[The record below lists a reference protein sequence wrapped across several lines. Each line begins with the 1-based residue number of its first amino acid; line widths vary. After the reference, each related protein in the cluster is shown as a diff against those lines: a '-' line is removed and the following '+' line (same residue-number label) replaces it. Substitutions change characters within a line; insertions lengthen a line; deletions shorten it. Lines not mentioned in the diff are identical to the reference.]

1 MFDLFIWYLLA
12 LKYVL
17 VVLMVVMAFCGL
29 DDLII
34 DVYYWVR
41 RAWRANTT
49 YKKHS
54 RKAAK
59 ELYIKEEQPLAI
71 MVPAWQ
77 EHGVIDK
84 MAELAASQ
92 LDYENYQIFVG
103 TYPNDPETQ
112 SDVDKVCARYPNIH
126 KVVCAR
132 PGPTSKAD
140 CLNNVIAS
148 ILEFEKKAKL
158 EFAGFILH
166 DSEDVISSMELRLFN
181 HLLPAKDLIQLPV
194 YPYTR
199 KWYQMTPGHYAD
211 EFAELHGK
219 DVVVREAIA
228 GQVPSAGVG
237 TCFSR
242 RAILRLT
249 VEGDGLPFDV
259 QSLTEDYDIG
269 FRLKQWGMNEIFVR
283 FPVVDKNQ
291 TTLRE
296 VAVGVSDRE
305 GSVVCVRE
313 FFPTTY
319 TTAVRQKSRWII
331 GIVFQGFKNH
341 KWTNDWRVNYFLWR
355 DRRGLINNTAGFI
368 AMLIFIQLVALSI
381 YGYLVEDNYNFLSL
395 TGDTPFTQNILAL
408 NVLLLA
414 NRMFQRFYF
423 VSRYYGYAE
432 GLLSLARIVWGNVIN
447 FSANIRAIRQVIEQG
462 DPRRVAWDKT
472 THDFPTVSAEVRKKP
487 IGQILVESGHL
498 DRQQLE
504 DFILEKPSNILL
516 GMYLVEQGAVSNDQL
531 SEAMAIQCGAE
542 YMKIDP
548 FTLSSSLIDELPKIL
563 ALKYSI
569 LPIASHEGVLI
580 LGKESAL
587 SPVALA
593 AIKRRIGKP
602 VRWVI
607 TTNGAV
613 TLGLRYWYLGDSSV
627 NPYPEL
633 DSLTE
638 RYVLNATQLTKVMST
653 YFASHC
659 QIGTWLV
666 SARLIEPAVLNQAV
680 LAFEKMDGIS
690 FGEFLVSRG
699 YIERDAIEKALALQ
713 KQHQHGIKDLILRYS
728 NNLETQHEVATV

>member
-1 MFDLFIWYLLA
+1 MFYLLGLKALLAVLMIVMAVCGIDDLF
-12 LKYVL
+12 
-17 VVLMVVMAFCGL
+17 
-29 DDLII
+29 I

-41 RAWRANTT
+41 RFWRETTT
-49 YKKHS
+49 YKKYS
-54 RKAAK
+54 RKEAK
-59 ELYIKEEQPLAI
+59 ELYKKPEQPLAI

-77 EHGVIDK
+77 EHGVIGK

-112 SDVDKVCARYPNIH
+112 SDVDKVCAQYPNVH

-148 ILEFEKKAKL
+148 IIEFEKKAKL

-166 DSEDVISSMELRLFN
+166 DSEDVLSSMELRLFN
-181 HLLPAKDLIQLPV
+181 YLLPDKDLIQLPV

-242 RAILRLT
+242 KAVLRLL

-283 FPVVDKNQ
+283 FPVIDKDLQ
-291 TTLRE
+291 TLKE
-296 VAVGVSDRE
+296 DAFGVSLRE

-313 FFPTTY
+313 YFPTTFS
-319 TTAVRQKSRWII
+319 TAVRQKSRWII

-355 DRRGLINNTAGFI
+355 DRRGVISNVAGFL
-368 AMLIFIQLVALSI
+368 AMFLLIQLVS
-381 YGYLVEDNYNFLSL
+381 LSL
-395 TGDTPFTQNILAL
+395 YSHFVEGAYRFMSLIGNDPFTYAILTFNA
-408 NVLLLA
+408 LLLA
-414 NRMFQRFYF
+414 NRLFQRFYF

-432 GLLSLARIVWGNVIN
+432 GVLSIVRLAWGNVIN
-447 FSANIRAIRQVIEQG
+447 FAANLRAIRQVIEQG

-472 THDFPTVSAEVRKKP
+472 THDFPSVTVANRKKP
-487 IGQILVESGHL
+487 LGQILVEKGHL
-498 DRQQLE
+498 SSEQLE
-504 DFILEKPSNILL
+504 TVILEKPKNKLL
-516 GMYLVEQGAVSNDQL
+516 GMYLVESALVSNEQL
-531 SEAMAIQCGAE
+531 SEAIAEQCQMPYVKVE
-542 YMKIDP
+542 P
-548 FTLSSSLIDELPKIL
+548 FELDHYLVESLPKKM
-563 ALKYSI
+563 ALKYSV
-569 LPIASHEGVLI
+569 LPIGWEDGVLI

-587 SPVALA
+587 SPVGLS
-593 AIKRRIGKP
+593 AIKRKLGVP

-613 TLGLRYWYLGDSSV
+613 TLGLRYWYLDDRSV
-627 NPYPEL
+627 DPNPEIQRAINEGKLSTASVEQIKGIYF
-633 DSLTE
+633 
-638 RYVLNATQLTKVMST
+638 ATQSQLGS
-653 YFASHC
+653 C
-659 QIGTWLV
+659 LL
-666 SARLIEPAVLNQAV
+666 SAHLIEPAVLHQAI
-680 LAFEKMDGIS
+680 LAFENVSDMS
-690 FGEFLVSRG
+690 LGEFLVEKG
-699 YIERDAIEKALALQ
+699 YLQELDITRALELQ
-713 KQHQHGIKDLILRYS
+713 NDHKRSIPDLIIRQRVEKEPLY
-728 NNLETQHEVATV
+728 EV

>member
-1 MFDLFIWYLLA
+1 MFYLLGLKALLAVLMIVMAVCGIDDLF
-12 LKYVL
+12 
-17 VVLMVVMAFCGL
+17 
-29 DDLII
+29 I

-41 RAWRANTT
+41 RFWRETTT
-49 YKKHS
+49 YKKYS
-54 RKAAK
+54 RKEAK
-59 ELYIKEEQPLAI
+59 ELYKKPEQPLAI

-77 EHGVIDK
+77 EHGVIGK

-112 SDVDKVCARYPNIH
+112 SDVDKVCAQYPNVH

-148 ILEFEKKAKL
+148 IIEFEKKAKL

-166 DSEDVISSMELRLFN
+166 DSEDVLSSMELRLFN
-181 HLLPAKDLIQLPV
+181 YLLPDKDLIQLPV

-242 RAILRLT
+242 KAVLRLL

-283 FPVVDKNQ
+283 FPVIDKDLQ
-291 TTLRE
+291 TLKE
-296 VAVGVSDRE
+296 DAFGVSLRE

-313 FFPTTY
+313 YFPTTFS
-319 TTAVRQKSRWII
+319 TAVRQKSRWII

-355 DRRGLINNTAGFI
+355 DRRGVISNVAGFL
-368 AMLIFIQLVALSI
+368 AMFLLIQLVS
-381 YGYLVEDNYNFLSL
+381 LSL
-395 TGDTPFTQNILAL
+395 YSHFVEGAYRFMSLIGNDPFTYAILTFNA
-408 NVLLLA
+408 LLLA
-414 NRMFQRFYF
+414 NRLFQRFYF

-432 GLLSLARIVWGNVIN
+432 GVLSIVRLAWGNVIN
-447 FSANIRAIRQVIEQG
+447 FAANLRAIRQVIEQG

-472 THDFPTVSAEVRKKP
+472 THDFPSVTVANRKKP
-487 IGQILVESGHL
+487 LGQILVENGHL
-498 DRQQLE
+498 SSEQLE
-504 DFILEKPSNILL
+504 TVILEKPKNKLL
-516 GMYLVEQGAVSNDQL
+516 GMYLVESALVSNEQL
-531 SEAMAIQCGAE
+531 SEAIAEQCQMPYVKVE
-542 YMKIDP
+542 P
-548 FTLSSSLIDELPKIL
+548 FDLDHYLVESLPKKM
-563 ALKYSI
+563 ALKYSV
-569 LPIASHEGVLI
+569 LPIGWEDGVLI

-587 SPVALA
+587 SPVGLS
-593 AIKRRIGKP
+593 AIKRKLGVP

-613 TLGLRYWYLGDSSV
+613 TLGLRYWYLDDRSV
-627 NPYPEL
+627 NPNPEIQRAINDGKL
-633 DSLTE
+633 STASVE
-638 RYVLNATQLTKVMST
+638 QIKGIYFATQSQLGS
-653 YFASHC
+653 C
-659 QIGTWLV
+659 LL
-666 SARLIEPAVLNQAV
+666 SAHLIEPAVLHQAI
-680 LAFEKMDGIS
+680 LAFENVSDMS
-690 FGEFLVSRG
+690 LGEFLVEKG
-699 YIERDAIEKALALQ
+699 YLRESDITRALELQ
-713 KQHQHGIKDLILRYS
+713 NGHKRSIPDLIIRQRVEKEPLY
-728 NNLETQHEVATV
+728 EV

>member
-1 MFDLFIWYLLA
+1 MNFLDFFMFYLLGLKALLAVLMIVMAVCGIDDLF
-12 LKYVL
+12 
-17 VVLMVVMAFCGL
+17 
-29 DDLII
+29 I

-41 RAWRANTT
+41 RFWRETTT
-49 YKKHS
+49 YKKYS
-54 RKAAK
+54 RKEAK
-59 ELYIKEEQPLAI
+59 ELYKKPEQPLAI

-77 EHGVIDK
+77 EHGVIGK

-112 SDVDKVCARYPNIH
+112 SDVDKVCTQYPNVH

-148 ILEFEKKAKL
+148 IIEFEKKAKL

-166 DSEDVISSMELRLFN
+166 DSEDVLSSMELRLFN
-181 HLLPAKDLIQLPV
+181 YLLPDKDLIQLPV

-242 RAILRLT
+242 KAVLRLL

-283 FPVVDKNQ
+283 FPVIDKDLQ
-291 TTLRE
+291 TLKEDAFGVSLRE
-296 VAVGVSDRE
+296 GN
-305 GSVVCVRE
+305 VVCVRE
-313 FFPTTY
+313 YFPTTFS
-319 TTAVRQKSRWII
+319 TAVRQKSRWII

-355 DRRGLINNTAGFI
+355 DRRGVISNVAGFL
-368 AMLIFIQLVALSI
+368 AMFLLIQLVS
-381 YGYLVEDNYNFLSL
+381 LSL
-395 TGDTPFTQNILAL
+395 YSHFVEGAYRFMSLIGNDPFTYAILTFNA
-408 NVLLLA
+408 LLLA
-414 NRMFQRFYF
+414 NRLFQRFYF

-432 GLLSLARIVWGNVIN
+432 GVLSIVRLAWGNVIN
-447 FSANIRAIRQVIEQG
+447 FAANLRAIRQVIEQG

-472 THDFPTVSAEVRKKP
+472 THDFPSVTVANRKKP
-487 IGQILVESGHL
+487 LGQILVEKGHL
-498 DRQQLE
+498 SSEQLE
-504 DFILEKPSNILL
+504 TVILEKPKNKLL
-516 GMYLVEQGAVSNDQL
+516 GMYLVESALVSNEQL
-531 SEAMAIQCGAE
+531 SEAIAEQCQMPYVKVE
-542 YMKIDP
+542 P
-548 FTLSSSLIDELPKIL
+548 FELDHYLVESLPKKM
-563 ALKYSI
+563 ALKYSV
-569 LPIASHEGVLI
+569 LPIGWEDGVLI

-587 SPVALA
+587 SPVGLS
-593 AIKRRIGKP
+593 AIKRKLGVP

-613 TLGLRYWYLGDSSV
+613 TLGLRYWYLDDRSV
-627 NPYPEL
+627 NPNPEIQRAINEGKL
-633 DSLTE
+633 SAASVE
-638 RYVLNATQLTKVMST
+638 QIKGIYFATQSQLGS
-653 YFASHC
+653 C
-659 QIGTWLV
+659 LL
-666 SARLIEPAVLNQAV
+666 SAHLIEPAVLHQAI
-680 LAFEKMDGIS
+680 LAFENVSDMS
-690 FGEFLVSRG
+690 LGEFLVEKG
-699 YIERDAIEKALALQ
+699 YLRESDITRALELQ
-713 KQHQHGIKDLILRYS
+713 NDHKRSIPDLIIRQRVEKEPLY
-728 NNLETQHEVATV
+728 EV

>member
-1 MFDLFIWYLLA
+1 MNFLDFFMFYLLGLKALLAVLMIVMAVCGIDDLF
-12 LKYVL
+12 
-17 VVLMVVMAFCGL
+17 
-29 DDLII
+29 I

-41 RAWRANTT
+41 RFWRETTT
-49 YKKHS
+49 YKKYS
-54 RKAAK
+54 RKEAK
-59 ELYIKEEQPLAI
+59 ELYKKPEQPLAI

-77 EHGVIDK
+77 EHGVIGK

-112 SDVDKVCARYPNIH
+112 SDVDKVCAQYPNVH

-148 ILEFEKKAKL
+148 IIEFEKKAKL

-166 DSEDVISSMELRLFN
+166 DSEDVLSSMELRLFN
-181 HLLPAKDLIQLPV
+181 YLLPDKDLIQLPV

-242 RAILRLT
+242 KAVLRLL

-283 FPVVDKNQ
+283 FPVIDKDLQ
-291 TTLRE
+291 TLKE
-296 VAVGVSDRE
+296 DAFGVSLRE

-313 FFPTTY
+313 YFPTTFS
-319 TTAVRQKSRWII
+319 TAVRQKSRWII

-355 DRRGLINNTAGFI
+355 DRRGVISNVAGFL
-368 AMLIFIQLVALSI
+368 AMFLLIQLVS
-381 YGYLVEDNYNFLSL
+381 LSL
-395 TGDTPFTQNILAL
+395 YSHFVEGAYRFMSLIGNDPFTYAILTFNA
-408 NVLLLA
+408 LLLA
-414 NRMFQRFYF
+414 NRLFQRFYF

-432 GLLSLARIVWGNVIN
+432 GVLSIVRLAWGNVIN
-447 FSANIRAIRQVIEQG
+447 FTANLRAIRQVIEQG

-472 THDFPTVSAEVRKKP
+472 THDFPSVTVVNRKKP
-487 IGQILVESGHL
+487 LGQILVEKGHL
-498 DRQQLE
+498 SSEQLE
-504 DFILEKPSNILL
+504 TVILEKPKNKLL
-516 GMYLVEQGAVSNDQL
+516 GMYLVESALVSNEQL
-531 SEAMAIQCGAE
+531 SEAIAEQCQMPYVKVE
-542 YMKIDP
+542 P
-548 FTLSSSLIDELPKIL
+548 FELDHYLVESLPKKM
-563 ALKYSI
+563 ALKYSV
-569 LPIASHEGVLI
+569 LPIGWEDGVLI

-587 SPVALA
+587 SPVGLS
-593 AIKRRIGKP
+593 AIKRKLGVP

-613 TLGLRYWYLGDSSV
+613 TLGLRYWYLDDRSV
-627 NPYPEL
+627 NPNPEIQRAINEGKL
-633 DSLTE
+633 SAASVE
-638 RYVLNATQLTKVMST
+638 QIKGIYFATQSQLGS
-653 YFASHC
+653 C
-659 QIGTWLV
+659 LL
-666 SARLIEPAVLNQAV
+666 SAHLIEPAVLHQAI
-680 LAFEKMDGIS
+680 LAFENVSDMS
-690 FGEFLVSRG
+690 LGEFLVEKG
-699 YIERDAIEKALALQ
+699 YLRESDITLALKLQ
-713 KQHQHGIKDLILRYS
+713 NDHKRSIPDLIIRQRVEKEPLY
-728 NNLETQHEVATV
+728 EA

>member
-1 MFDLFIWYLLA
+1 MFYLLGLKALLAVLMIVMAVCGIDDLF
-12 LKYVL
+12 
-17 VVLMVVMAFCGL
+17 
-29 DDLII
+29 I

-41 RAWRANTT
+41 RFWRETTT
-49 YKKHS
+49 YKKYS
-54 RKAAK
+54 RKEAK
-59 ELYIKEEQPLAI
+59 ELYKKPEQPLAI

-77 EHGVIDK
+77 EHGVIGK

-112 SDVDKVCARYPNIH
+112 SDVDKVCAQYPNVH

-148 ILEFEKKAKL
+148 IIEFEKKAKL

-166 DSEDVISSMELRLFN
+166 DSEDVLSSMELRLFN
-181 HLLPAKDLIQLPV
+181 YLLPDKDLIQLPV

-242 RAILRLT
+242 KAVLRLL

-283 FPVVDKNQ
+283 FPVIDKDLQ
-291 TTLRE
+291 TLKE
-296 VAVGVSDRE
+296 DAFGVSLRE

-313 FFPTTY
+313 YFPTTFS
-319 TTAVRQKSRWII
+319 TAVRQKSRWII

-355 DRRGLINNTAGFI
+355 DRRGVISNVAGFL
-368 AMLIFIQLVALSI
+368 AMFLLIQLVS
-381 YGYLVEDNYNFLSL
+381 LSL
-395 TGDTPFTQNILAL
+395 YSHFVEGAYRFMSLIGNDPFTYAILTFNA
-408 NVLLLA
+408 LLLA
-414 NRMFQRFYF
+414 NRLFQRFYF

-432 GLLSLARIVWGNVIN
+432 GVLSIVRLAWGNVIN
-447 FSANIRAIRQVIEQG
+447 FTANLRAIRQVIEQG

-472 THDFPTVSAEVRKKP
+472 THDFPSVTVVNRKKP
-487 IGQILVESGHL
+487 LGQILVEKGHL
-498 DRQQLE
+498 SSEQLE
-504 DFILEKPSNILL
+504 TVILEKPKNKLL
-516 GMYLVEQGAVSNDQL
+516 GMYLVESALVSNEQL
-531 SEAMAIQCGAE
+531 SEAIAEQCQMPYVKVE
-542 YMKIDP
+542 P
-548 FTLSSSLIDELPKIL
+548 FELDHYLVESLPKKM
-563 ALKYSI
+563 ALKYSV
-569 LPIASHEGVLI
+569 LPIGWEDGVLI

-587 SPVALA
+587 SPVGLS
-593 AIKRRIGKP
+593 AIKRKLGVP

-613 TLGLRYWYLGDSSV
+613 TLGLRYWYLDDRSV
-627 NPYPEL
+627 NPNPEIQRAINEGKL
-633 DSLTE
+633 SAASVE
-638 RYVLNATQLTKVMST
+638 QIKGIYFATQSQLGS
-653 YFASHC
+653 C
-659 QIGTWLV
+659 LL
-666 SARLIEPAVLNQAV
+666 SAHLIEPAVLHQAI
-680 LAFEKMDGIS
+680 LAFENVSDMS
-690 FGEFLVSRG
+690 LGEFLVEKG
-699 YIERDAIEKALALQ
+699 YLRESDITLALKLQ
-713 KQHQHGIKDLILRYS
+713 NDHKRSIPDLIIRQRVEKEPLY
-728 NNLETQHEVATV
+728 EA

>member
-1 MFDLFIWYLLA
+1 MFYLLGLKALLAVLMIVMAVCGIDDLF
-12 LKYVL
+12 
-17 VVLMVVMAFCGL
+17 
-29 DDLII
+29 I

-41 RAWRANTT
+41 RFWRETTT
-49 YKKHS
+49 YKKYP
-54 RKAAK
+54 RKEAK
-59 ELYIKEEQPLAI
+59 ELYKKPEQPLAI

-77 EHGVIDK
+77 EHGVIGK

-112 SDVDKVCARYPNIH
+112 SDVDKVCAQYPNVH

-148 ILEFEKKAKL
+148 IIEFEKKAKL

-166 DSEDVISSMELRLFN
+166 DSEDVLSSMELRLFN
-181 HLLPAKDLIQLPV
+181 YLLPDKDLIQLPV

-242 RAILRLT
+242 KAVLRLL

-283 FPVVDKNQ
+283 FPVIDKDLQ
-291 TTLRE
+291 TLKE
-296 VAVGVSDRE
+296 DAFGVSLRE

-313 FFPTTY
+313 YFPTTFS
-319 TTAVRQKSRWII
+319 TAVRQKSRWII

-355 DRRGLINNTAGFI
+355 DRRGVISNVAGFL
-368 AMLIFIQLVALSI
+368 AMFLLIQLVS
-381 YGYLVEDNYNFLSL
+381 LSL
-395 TGDTPFTQNILAL
+395 YSHFVEGAYRFMSLIGNDPFTYAILTFNA
-408 NVLLLA
+408 LLLA
-414 NRMFQRFYF
+414 NRLFQRFYF

-432 GLLSLARIVWGNVIN
+432 GVLSIARLAWGNVIN
-447 FSANIRAIRQVIEQG
+447 FAANLRAIRQVIEQG

-472 THDFPTVSAEVRKKP
+472 THDFPSVTVANRKKP
-487 IGQILVESGHL
+487 LGQILVEKGYLSSE
-498 DRQQLE
+498 QLE
-504 DFILEKPSNILL
+504 TVILKKPKNKLL
-516 GMYLVEQGAVSNDQL
+516 GMYLVESALVSNEQL
-531 SEAMAIQCGAE
+531 SEAIAEQCQMPYVKVE
-542 YMKIDP
+542 P
-548 FTLSSSLIDELPKIL
+548 FELDHYLVESLPKKM
-563 ALKYSI
+563 ALKYSV
-569 LPIASHEGVLI
+569 LPIGWEDGVLI

-587 SPVALA
+587 SPVGLS
-593 AIKRRIGKP
+593 AIKRKLGVP

-613 TLGLRYWYLGDSSV
+613 TLGLRYWYLDDRSV
-627 NPYPEL
+627 NPNPEIQRAINEGKL
-633 DSLTE
+633 SAASVE
-638 RYVLNATQLTKVMST
+638 QIKGIYFATQSQLGS
-653 YFASHC
+653 C
-659 QIGTWLV
+659 LL
-666 SARLIEPAVLNQAV
+666 SAHLIEPAVLHQAI
-680 LAFEKMDGIS
+680 LAFENVSDMS
-690 FGEFLVSRG
+690 LGEFLVEKG
-699 YIERDAIEKALALQ
+699 YLQELDITRALELQ
-713 KQHQHGIKDLILRYS
+713 NDHKRSIPDLIIRQRVEKEPLY
-728 NNLETQHEVATV
+728 EV

>member
-1 MFDLFIWYLLA
+1 MFYLLGLKALLAVLMIVMAVCGIDDLF
-12 LKYVL
+12 
-17 VVLMVVMAFCGL
+17 
-29 DDLII
+29 I

-41 RAWRANTT
+41 RFWRETTT
-49 YKKHS
+49 YKKYS
-54 RKAAK
+54 RKEAK
-59 ELYIKEEQPLAI
+59 ELYKKPEQPLAI

-77 EHGVIDK
+77 EHGVIGK

-112 SDVDKVCARYPNIH
+112 SDVDKVCAQYPNVH

-148 ILEFEKKAKL
+148 IIEFEKKAKL

-166 DSEDVISSMELRLFN
+166 DSEDVLSSMELRLFN
-181 HLLPAKDLIQLPV
+181 YLLPDKDLIQLPV

-242 RAILRLT
+242 KAVLRLL

-269 FRLKQWGMNEIFVR
+269 FRLKQWEMNEIFVR
-283 FPVVDKNQ
+283 FPVIDKDLQ
-291 TTLRE
+291 TLKE
-296 VAVGVSDRE
+296 DAFGVSLRE

-313 FFPTTY
+313 YFPTTFS
-319 TTAVRQKSRWII
+319 TAVRQKSRWII

-355 DRRGLINNTAGFI
+355 DRRGVISNVAGFL
-368 AMLIFIQLVALSI
+368 AMFLLIQLVS
-381 YGYLVEDNYNFLSL
+381 LSL
-395 TGDTPFTQNILAL
+395 YSHFVEGAYRFMSLIGNDPFTYAILTFNA
-408 NVLLLA
+408 LLLA
-414 NRMFQRFYF
+414 NRLFQRFYF

-432 GLLSLARIVWGNVIN
+432 GVLSIARLAWGNVIN
-447 FSANIRAIRQVIEQG
+447 FAANLRAIRQVIEQG
-462 DPRRVAWDKT
+462 DPLRVAWDKT
-472 THDFPTVSAEVRKKP
+472 THDFPSVTVANRKKP
-487 IGQILVESGHL
+487 LGQILVEKGHL
-498 DRQQLE
+498 SSEQLE
-504 DFILEKPSNILL
+504 TVILEKPKNKLL
-516 GMYLVEQGAVSNDQL
+516 GMYLVESALISNEQL
-531 SEAMAIQCGAE
+531 SEAIAEQCQMPYVKVE
-542 YMKIDP
+542 P
-548 FTLSSSLIDELPKIL
+548 FDLDHSLVESLPKKM
-563 ALKYSI
+563 ALKYSV
-569 LPIASHEGVLI
+569 LPIGWEDGVLI

-587 SPVALA
+587 SPVGLS
-593 AIKRRIGKP
+593 AIKRKLGVP

-613 TLGLRYWYLGDSSV
+613 TLGLRYWYLDDRSV
-627 NPYPEL
+627 NPNPEIQRAINEGKL
-633 DSLTE
+633 STASVE
-638 RYVLNATQLTKVMST
+638 QIKGIYFATQSQLGS
-653 YFASHC
+653 C
-659 QIGTWLV
+659 LL
-666 SARLIEPAVLNQAV
+666 SAHLIEPAVLHQAI
-680 LAFEKMDGIS
+680 LAFENVSDMS
-690 FGEFLVSRG
+690 LGEFLVEKG
-699 YIERDAIEKALALQ
+699 YLQELDITRALELQ
-713 KQHQHGIKDLILRYS
+713 NDHKRSIPDLIIRQRVEKEPLY
-728 NNLETQHEVATV
+728 EV

>member
-1 MFDLFIWYLLA
+1 MNFLDFFMFYLLGLKALLAVLMIVMAVCGIDDLF
-12 LKYVL
+12 
-17 VVLMVVMAFCGL
+17 
-29 DDLII
+29 I

-41 RAWRANTT
+41 RFWRETTT
-49 YKKHS
+49 YKKYS
-54 RKAAK
+54 RKEAK
-59 ELYIKEEQPLAI
+59 ELYKKPEQPLAI

-77 EHGVIDK
+77 EHGVIGK

-112 SDVDKVCARYPNIH
+112 SDVDKVCAQYPNVH

-148 ILEFEKKAKL
+148 IIEFEKKAKL

-166 DSEDVISSMELRLFN
+166 DSEDVLSSMELRLFN
-181 HLLPAKDLIQLPV
+181 YLLPDKDLIQLPV

-242 RAILRLT
+242 KSVLRLL

-283 FPVVDKNQ
+283 FPVIDKDLQ
-291 TTLRE
+291 TLKE
-296 VAVGVSDRE
+296 DAFGVSLRE

-313 FFPTTY
+313 YFPTTFS
-319 TTAVRQKSRWII
+319 TAVRQKSRWII

-355 DRRGLINNTAGFI
+355 DRRGVISNVAGFL
-368 AMLIFIQLVALSI
+368 AMFLLIQLVS
-381 YGYLVEDNYNFLSL
+381 LSL
-395 TGDTPFTQNILAL
+395 YSNFVEGAYRFMSLIGNDPFTYAILTFNA
-408 NVLLLA
+408 LLLA
-414 NRMFQRFYF
+414 NRLFQRFYF

-432 GLLSLARIVWGNVIN
+432 GVLSIVRLAWGNVIN
-447 FSANIRAIRQVIEQG
+447 FAANLRAIRQVIEQG

-472 THDFPTVSAEVRKKP
+472 THDFPSVTVAKRKKP
-487 IGQILVESGHL
+487 LGQILVEKGHL
-498 DRQQLE
+498 SSKQLE
-504 DFILEKPSNILL
+504 TVILEKPKNKLL
-516 GMYLVEQGAVSNDQL
+516 GMYLVESALVSNEQL
-531 SEAMAIQCGAE
+531 SEAIAEQCQMPYVKVE
-542 YMKIDP
+542 P
-548 FTLSSSLIDELPKIL
+548 FELDHYLVESLPKKM
-563 ALKYSI
+563 ALKYSV
-569 LPIASHEGVLI
+569 LPIGWEEGVLI

-587 SPVALA
+587 SPVGLS
-593 AIKRRIGKP
+593 AIKRKLGVP

-613 TLGLRYWYLGDSSV
+613 TLGLRYWYLDDRSV
-627 NPYPEL
+627 DPNPEIQRAINEGKLSTASVEQIKGIYF
-633 DSLTE
+633 
-638 RYVLNATQLTKVMST
+638 ATQSQLGS
-653 YFASHC
+653 C
-659 QIGTWLV
+659 LL
-666 SARLIEPAVLNQAV
+666 SAHLIEPAVLHQAI
-680 LAFEKMDGIS
+680 LAFENVSDMS
-690 FGEFLVSRG
+690 LGEFLVEKG
-699 YIERDAIEKALALQ
+699 YLQESDITRALKLQ
-713 KQHQHGIKDLILRYS
+713 NDHKRSIPDLIIRQRVEKEPLY
-728 NNLETQHEVATV
+728 EV

>member
-1 MFDLFIWYLLA
+1 MFYLLGLKALLAVLMIVMAVCGIDDLF
-12 LKYVL
+12 
-17 VVLMVVMAFCGL
+17 
-29 DDLII
+29 I

-41 RAWRANTT
+41 RFWRETTT
-49 YKKHS
+49 YKKYS
-54 RKAAK
+54 RKEAK
-59 ELYIKEEQPLAI
+59 ELYKKPEQPLAI

-77 EHGVIDK
+77 EHGVIGK

-112 SDVDKVCARYPNIH
+112 SDVDKVCAQYPNVH

-148 ILEFEKKAKL
+148 IIEFEKKAKL

-166 DSEDVISSMELRLFN
+166 DSEDVLSSMELRLFN
-181 HLLPAKDLIQLPV
+181 YLLPDKDLIQLPV

-242 RAILRLT
+242 KAVLRLL

-283 FPVVDKNQ
+283 FPVIDKDLQ
-291 TTLRE
+291 TLKE
-296 VAVGVSDRE
+296 DAFGVSLRE

-313 FFPTTY
+313 YFPTTFS
-319 TTAVRQKSRWII
+319 TAVRQKSRWII

-355 DRRGLINNTAGFI
+355 DRRGVISNVAGFL
-368 AMLIFIQLVALSI
+368 AMFLLIQLVS
-381 YGYLVEDNYNFLSL
+381 LSL
-395 TGDTPFTQNILAL
+395 YSHFVEGAYRFMSLIGNDPFTYAILTFNA
-408 NVLLLA
+408 LLLA
-414 NRMFQRFYF
+414 NRLFQRFYF

-432 GLLSLARIVWGNVIN
+432 GVLSIVRLAWGNVIN
-447 FSANIRAIRQVIEQG
+447 FAANLRAIRQVIEQG

-472 THDFPTVSAEVRKKP
+472 THDFPSVTVANRKKP
-487 IGQILVESGHL
+487 LGQILVEKGHL
-498 DRQQLE
+498 SSEQLE
-504 DFILEKPSNILL
+504 TVIMEKPKNKLL
-516 GMYLVEQGAVSNDQL
+516 GMYLVESALISNEQL
-531 SEAMAIQCGAE
+531 SEAIAEQCQMP
-542 YMKIDP
+542 YVKIEP
-548 FTLSSSLIDELPKIL
+548 FELDHYLVESLPKKM
-563 ALKYSI
+563 ALKYSV
-569 LPIASHEGVLI
+569 LPIGWEDGVLI

-587 SPVALA
+587 SPVGLS
-593 AIKRRIGKP
+593 AIKRKLGVP

-613 TLGLRYWYLGDSSV
+613 TLGLRYWYLDDRSV
-627 NPYPEL
+627 NPNPEIQRAINEGKL
-633 DSLTE
+633 STASVE
-638 RYVLNATQLTKVMST
+638 QIKGIYFATQSQLGS
-653 YFASHC
+653 C
-659 QIGTWLV
+659 LL
-666 SARLIEPAVLNQAV
+666 SAHLIEPAVLHQAI
-680 LAFEKMDGIS
+680 LAFENVSDMS
-690 FGEFLVSRG
+690 LGEFLVEKG
-699 YIERDAIEKALALQ
+699 YLQELDITRALELQ
-713 KQHQHGIKDLILRYS
+713 NDHKRSIPDLIIRQCVEKEPLY
-728 NNLETQHEVATV
+728 EV

>member
-1 MFDLFIWYLLA
+1 MIVIAICGIDDLF
-12 LKYVL
+12 
-17 VVLMVVMAFCGL
+17 
-29 DDLII
+29 I

-41 RAWRANTT
+41 RVWRANTT

-54 RKAAK
+54 RKPAK
-59 ELYIKEEQPLAI
+59 ELYSKEEQPLAI

-103 TYPNDPETQ
+103 TYPNDSETQ

-140 CLNNVIAS
+140 CLNNIIAS
-148 ILEFEKKAKL
+148 ILEFEKRAKV

-181 HLLPAKDLIQLPV
+181 YLLPAKDLIQIPV

-219 DVVVREAIA
+219 DVVVREAIS

-242 RAILRLT
+242 RAVLRLT

-283 FPVVDKNQ
+283 FPVVDSNQ
-291 TTLRE
+291 VTLKE
-296 VAVGVSDRE
+296 VATGVSERE

-313 FFPTTY
+313 YFPTTY

-341 KWTNDWRVNYFLWR
+341 KWTKDWRVNYFLWR
-355 DRRGLINNTAGFI
+355 DRRGIINNTVGFL
-368 AMLIFIQLVALSI
+368 AMLFFLQLIALSLYAYFI
-381 YGYLVEDNYNFLSL
+381 EDSYRFLSL
-395 TGDTPFTQNILAL
+395 TGESEFTQNM
-408 NVLLLA
+408 LLLNLILLT
-414 NRMFQRFYF
+414 NRLFQRFYF
-423 VSRYYGYAE
+423 VSRYYGYVE
-432 GLLSLARIVWGNVIN
+432 GILSLIRIVWGTFIN
-447 FSANIRAIRQVIEQG
+447 FSANLRAIRQVIEQG

-472 THDFPTVSAEVRKKP
+472 THDFPTISVEVRTKP
-487 IGQILVESGHL
+487 LGQILVENGCL
-498 DRQQLE
+498 GQTQLE
-504 DFILEKPSNILL
+504 NLIFKKPSNILF
-516 GMYLVEQGAVSNDQL
+516 GMYLVKEGVISNEQL
-531 SEAMAIQCGAE
+531 SEAMAIQCGVE
-542 YMKIDP
+542 YMKADP
-548 FTLSSSLIDELPKIL
+548 FSLPANLIDELPKEL

-569 LPIASHEGVLI
+569 LPIANEQGVLVV
-580 LGKESAL
+580 GKESAL

-613 TLGLRYWYLGDSSV
+613 TLGIKYWYLGDLSI
-627 NPYPEL
+627 NPNSFLKKAIKKYRINDIQL
-633 DSLTE
+633 AQIMSL
-638 RYVLNATQLTKVMST
+638 

-659 QIGTWLV
+659 QLGTWLL
-666 SARLIEPAVLNQAV
+666 SARLIEPAVLNQAI
-680 LAFEKMDGIS
+680 LAFEKENDRS
-690 FGEFLVSRG
+690 LGEFLVIRG
-699 YIERDAIEKALALQ
+699 YIENDSIDKALAMQ
-713 KQHQHGIKDLILRYS
+713 KQYQRSIQDIIHHYFI
-728 NNLETQHEVATV
+728 NLETQYEIDYV

>member
-1 MFDLFIWYLLA
+1 MFYLLGLKALLAVLMIVMAVCGIDDLF
-12 LKYVL
+12 
-17 VVLMVVMAFCGL
+17 
-29 DDLII
+29 I

-41 RAWRANTT
+41 RFWRETTT
-49 YKKHS
+49 YKKYS
-54 RKAAK
+54 RKEAK
-59 ELYIKEEQPLAI
+59 ELYKKPEQPLAI

-77 EHGVIDK
+77 EHGVIGK

-112 SDVDKVCARYPNIH
+112 SDVDKVCAQYPNVH

-148 ILEFEKKAKL
+148 IIEFEKKAKL

-166 DSEDVISSMELRLFN
+166 DSEDVLSSMELRLFN
-181 HLLPAKDLIQLPV
+181 YLLPDKDLIQLPV

-242 RAILRLT
+242 KAVLRLL

-283 FPVVDKNQ
+283 FPVIDKDLQ
-291 TTLRE
+291 TLKE
-296 VAVGVSDRE
+296 DAFGVSLRE

-313 FFPTTY
+313 YFPTTFS
-319 TTAVRQKSRWII
+319 TAVRQKSRWII

-355 DRRGLINNTAGFI
+355 DRRGVISNVAGFL
-368 AMLIFIQLVALSI
+368 AMFLLIQLVS
-381 YGYLVEDNYNFLSL
+381 LSL
-395 TGDTPFTQNILAL
+395 YSHFVEGAYRFMSLIGNDPFTYAILTFNA
-408 NVLLLA
+408 LLLA
-414 NRMFQRFYF
+414 NRLFQRFYF

-432 GLLSLARIVWGNVIN
+432 GVLSIARLAWGNVIN
-447 FSANIRAIRQVIEQG
+447 FAANLRAIRQVIEQG

-472 THDFPTVSAEVRKKP
+472 THDFPSVTVANRKKP
-487 IGQILVESGHL
+487 LGQILVEKGYLSSE
-498 DRQQLE
+498 QLE
-504 DFILEKPSNILL
+504 TVILKKPKNKLL
-516 GMYLVEQGAVSNDQL
+516 GMYLVESALVSNEQL
-531 SEAMAIQCGAE
+531 SEAIAEQCQMPYVKVE
-542 YMKIDP
+542 P
-548 FTLSSSLIDELPKIL
+548 FELDHYLVESLPKKM
-563 ALKYSI
+563 ALKYSV
-569 LPIASHEGVLI
+569 LPIGWEDGVLI

-587 SPVALA
+587 SPVGLS
-593 AIKRRIGKP
+593 AIKRKLGVP

-613 TLGLRYWYLGDSSV
+613 TLGLRYWYLDDRSV
-627 NPYPEL
+627 NPNPEIQRAINEGKL
-633 DSLTE
+633 STASVE
-638 RYVLNATQLTKVMST
+638 QIKGIYFATQSQLGS
-653 YFASHC
+653 C
-659 QIGTWLV
+659 LL
-666 SARLIEPAVLNQAV
+666 SAHLIEPAVLHQAI
-680 LAFEKMDGIS
+680 LAFENVSDMS
-690 FGEFLVSRG
+690 LGEFLVEKG
-699 YIERDAIEKALALQ
+699 YLQELDITRALELQ
-713 KQHQHGIKDLILRYS
+713 NDHKRSIPDLIIRQRVEKEPLY
-728 NNLETQHEVATV
+728 EV